1 MNKHRYREVIYGL
14 CVTIATIVED
24 IFIFSQNFKLFFYE
38 KFDFHLFVAN
48 CRGRFKPYVV
58 VILGKRR
65 GLYEAMVTGIQSS
78 QNFTLSH
85 SMG

>member
-1 MNKHRYREVIYGL
+1 MSIA
-14 CVTIATIVED
+14 IATIVGD
-24 IFIFSQNFKLFFYE
+24 IFIFFQNFKLFFHE

-48 CRGRFKPYVV
+48 CCGRFKPYVV

-78 QNFTLSH
+78 QNVTLSH